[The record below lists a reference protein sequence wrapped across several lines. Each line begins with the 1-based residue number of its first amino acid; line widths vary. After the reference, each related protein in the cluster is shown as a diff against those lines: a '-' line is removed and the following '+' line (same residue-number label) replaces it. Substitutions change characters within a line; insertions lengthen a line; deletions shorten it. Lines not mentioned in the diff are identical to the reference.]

1 MTRMPHDKWL
11 ERSVDAGA
19 ATEIE
24 RLRDE
29 NAQLRT
35 LLVEVLR
42 AMKEVELV
50 LQRALDKDRKQN

>member
-1 MTRMPHDKWL
+1 MTTKPLHEAVIL
-11 ERSVDAGA
+11 LQE
-19 ATEIE
+19 
-24 RLRDE
+24 E

-50 LQRALDKDRKQN
+50 LQRALDKDRK